1 MKKELTFLKLYHLF
15 LASLLLATL
24 LSPVLFA
31 KPCAAAFIPGNNITL
46 ERNGITWDY
55 DEKTTD
61 NEAVLFRR
69 IIDAETG
76 NNDGFVNAWE
86 IRKMEVLLGEKM
98 KKAVEEEPDI
108 KLNST
113 SEIVELKDI
122 EFWIPEEALGRTYKN
137 SSIINRAS
145 VIYGFKEEAGTG
157 TEIWLMGTPDSNVTI
172 TLPSGFDAE
181 RIEGLNNKSL
191 GFENKRTVL
200 KGNFNSEKNITL
212 WLSENESFKAE
223 LQDIEAN
230 ENKSA
235 ENESGTVEN
244 STLNTGDKSE
254 SGSLKG
260 FFKKILK
267 KAG

>member
-1 MKKELTFLKLYHLF
+1 
-15 LASLLLATL
+15 
-24 LSPVLFA
+24 
-31 KPCAAAFIPGNNITL
+31 
-46 ERNGITWDY
+46 
-55 DEKTTD
+55 
-61 NEAVLFRR
+61 
-69 IIDAETG
+69 
-76 NNDGFVNAWE
+76 
-86 IRKMEVLLGEKM
+86 M

-157 TEIWLMGTPDSNVTI
+157 TEIWLMGTPDSYVTI